1 MAGMYSDDK
10 RELEDDDTRSE
21 DSDVQVID
29 NKREREDDEVTE
41 DMELQ
46 VNKKVKVE
54 PAYRL
59 SFAIWAKEMN
69 DEHAYTR
76 TTCFQIY
83 PKSGKYYVF
92 KTLESEKCYD
102 KIEHIFGIGSVNCHT
117 EAIPCRSEKEVA
129 DFVGL
134 CIRLLVPPIKEC
146 QDDLRYINIEV
157 MKNKI
162 KDSECEDEEEECE
175 ENYKRAQVSSFLNNG
190 MSFSAKVYNSDIYDP
205 IPGIRA
211 FKGKMMTLLKLLDFM
226 NEIN

>member
-1 MAGMYSDDK
+1 MAGRFYDDK
-10 RELEDDDTRSE
+10 EDLEDDTDSE
-21 DSDVQVID
+21 VQVID

-54 PAYRL
+54 AAYRL
-59 SFAIWAKEMN
+59 SFAIWTKETN
-69 DEHAYTR
+69 EEHTYTR

-117 EAIPCRSEKEVA
+117 EAIPCSSEKEVA

-157 MKNKI
+157 LKNKI
-162 KDSECEDEEEECE
+162 KDSECEDEEEECV
-175 ENYKRAQVSSFLNNG
+175 ENYKRAQVSSFLHNG
-190 MSFSAKVYNSDIYDP
+190 MSFSSKVYNGDIYDE

-211 FKGKMMTLLKLLDFM
+211 IKGKMMILLKLLDF
-226 NEIN
+226 INQ